1 MAKIVHVSAVPGQP
15 STLWQGASGKYY
27 RRKAQAE
34 SDSGLYAI
42 TPESIEKNKQSFFV
56 QHKLLCTAIIAALI
70 ASFIV
75 YTFTKK

>member
-27 RRKAQAE
+27 RHKAQA
-34 SDSGLYAI
+34 DADKGIGTI

-56 QHKLLCTAIIAALI
+56 QHKLLCTAFMAALI

>member
-27 RRKAQAE
+27 RCKAQAE

-56 QHKLLCTAIIAALI
+56 QHKLLCTATIAALI
-70 ASFIV
+70 AAFIV
-75 YTFTKK
+75 YSITKQ